1 MMLDKVISRLAVT
14 LKTEMSA
21 SEFFPFSDRKLHPTK
36 KNKPHMRNIAFDKNP
51 IIVVSPKLQYFELGN
66 EYAEEKAPYYHILED
81 AKIIRNPYQ
90 STPQSRGS
98 QAGVRPKA
106 KRDYS
111 VGTINAEGVITPEYR
126 GSFSSGK
133 RSYMQ
138 TYMKLVDKNYEK
150 RFERSKFRY
159 NVHYA
164 YIERIL
170 ENILPNVARLS
181 GLSLYT
187 SPKGLNMRETAPRE
201 MRMDTADLVAEM
213 MGV

>member
-1 MMLDKVISRLAVT
+1 MMEKLISRLAFT
-14 LKTEMSA
+14 LKAEMSA

-36 KNKPHMRNIAFDKNP
+36 QFKPHMKKIAFDNNP
-51 IIVVSPKLQYFELGN
+51 IVIVSPKLHYFELGN

-81 AKIIRNPYQ
+81 AKTIRNPYQ
-90 STPQSRGS
+90 STSQTRGS
-98 QAGVRPKA
+98 QASVRPKA

-133 RSYMQ
+133 RSYMP

-159 NVHYA
+159 NVHFA

-181 GLSLYT
+181 GLTLYS
-187 SPKGLNMRETAPRE
+187 SPKGLNMRETAPKE
-201 MRMDTADLVAEM
+201 MRMDTADLVASM
-213 MGV
+213 MGE